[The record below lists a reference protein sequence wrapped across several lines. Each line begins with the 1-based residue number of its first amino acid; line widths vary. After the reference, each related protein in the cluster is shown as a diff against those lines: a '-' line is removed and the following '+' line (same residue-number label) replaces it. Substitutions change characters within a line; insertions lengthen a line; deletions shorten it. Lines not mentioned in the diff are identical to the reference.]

1 MADTSAVNNDGEYTL
16 STEEFFKLFEQWL
29 DPWLEEAEES
39 DNPGCKG

>member
-29 DPWLEEAEES
+29 DPWLEEES
-39 DNPGCKG
+39 DSPEGEG